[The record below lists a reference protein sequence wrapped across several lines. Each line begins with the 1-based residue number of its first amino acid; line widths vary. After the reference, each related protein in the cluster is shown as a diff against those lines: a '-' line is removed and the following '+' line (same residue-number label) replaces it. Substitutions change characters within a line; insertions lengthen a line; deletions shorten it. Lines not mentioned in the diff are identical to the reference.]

1 MTMHWAKLLNTY
13 RLKPRKPSSM
23 VSGDMRDEFDR
34 DYDRIVYSTPFRRL
48 QDKTQVFPLD
58 PNDSVRTRLTHSLEV
73 SCAACGMAK
82 DVCKRLLDREII
94 TVDQAKSIETIA
106 AACGLLHDLG
116 NPPFGHSGEVAIR
129 DWFPTSQPD
138 VLKGLE
144 ESFAKDFLN
153 FDGNAQTLRLVTHLQ
168 ILADYHGLDLT
179 CGTLSAACKYVAGS
193 NEITKG
199 FHERAKVGFFVS
211 ERDDVAEIRART
223 GTGKARNP
231 IAFLVEAADDAVYN
245 AVDLEDGL
253 RKGIISWGLL
263 ISELKGAIGTDPV
276 LSDCIDWTEDRLK
289 DPEVPLQGRARDNAL
304 IQYFR
309 VRSIANAVTACADAF
324 IAHYDEIMEGA
335 YHGELVKDS
344 KASAFVGA
352 CCKLNRSRVYCSDE
366 TLKLE
371 LMGRSIIRDLM
382 DLFWEGVKH
391 ADSDPERKETRTFAD
406 KAFSLLSDNYRSVF
420 HHAMDGKKLPDAYCR
435 LQLLTDYICGMTDTF
450 AAGLHRRL
458 MNG

>member
-1 MTMHWAKLLNTY
+1 M
-13 RLKPRKPSSM
+13 
-23 VSGDMRDEFDR
+23 
-34 DYDRIVYSTPFRRL
+34 
-48 QDKTQVFPLD
+48 
-58 PNDSVRTRLTHSLEV
+58 
-73 SCAACGMAK
+73 
-82 DVCKRLLDREII
+82 
-94 TVDQAKSIETIA
+94 
-106 AACGLLHDLG
+106 
-116 NPPFGHSGEVAIR
+116 
-129 DWFPTSQPD
+129 
-138 VLKGLE
+138 
-144 ESFAKDFLN
+144 
-153 FDGNAQTLRLVTHLQ
+153 THLQ

-179 CGTLSAACKYVAGS
+179 CGTLSGACKYVAAS
-193 NEITKG
+193 NEIAEHT
-199 FHERAKVGFFVS
+199 HERSKVGFFVS
-211 ERDDVAEIRART
+211 ERDDVDKIREKT
-223 GTGKARNP
+223 GTGEARNP

-245 AVDLEDGL
+245 AVDLEDGF
-253 RKGIISWGLL
+253 RKGILDWAFLK
-263 ISELKGAIGTDPV
+263 SELEKACGNDKV
-276 LSDCIDWTEDRLK
+276 FRDCVRWTEGRLK
-289 DPEVPLQGRARDNAL
+289 DPEVSLQGRARDNAL

-371 LMGRSIIRDLM
+371 LMGRSIIWDLM
-382 DLFWEGVKH
+382 DLFWEGVKR
-391 ADSDPERKETRTFAD
+391 AAPDAQRKETRTFAD

-420 HHAMDGKKLPDAYCR
+420 HHAMDGKKLPEVYCR